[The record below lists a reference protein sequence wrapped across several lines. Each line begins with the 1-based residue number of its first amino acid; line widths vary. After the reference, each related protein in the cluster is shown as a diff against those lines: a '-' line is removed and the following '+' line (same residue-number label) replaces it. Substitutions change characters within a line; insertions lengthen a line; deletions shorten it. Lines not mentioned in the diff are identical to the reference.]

1 MRKLLKRITTA
12 VATAAI
18 ATAMCFSALA
28 ADTYHVAGAEG
39 LTGVNWDPAE
49 NQMTAN
55 GDGTFTKVFENVA
68 KGTYEFK
75 IVTNGA
81 WDNGEY
87 NLEGDASSGGA
98 NAEVTVD
105 ADGST
110 VTVTF
115 DGEKASVNVEAGG
128 AAPGGN
134 EDETPAPGSGEDE
147 TPAPGPGE
155 DETPAPETPAP
166 ETPAPE
172 TPAPET
178 TAEKNVTIKVTLDSS
193 IAWEKAFL
201 YAWNGEDNNTWPG
214 VELVKDGDVYS
225 VTIPVTHAKM
235 NMIINNG
242 DGEQT
247 IDIEGIDVTG
257 DAVEITVG
265 AKNADGKYE
274 ATTPQAAAAPKTAD
288 STNIALIIAVMA
300 AMGCAVVAVS
310 TKKKANR

>member
-28 ADTYHVAGAEG
+28 FDTYHVAGDIG
-39 LTGVNWDPAE
+39 LTGVAWEPAE
-49 NQMTAN
+49 NQMTDN
-55 GDGTFTKVFENVA
+55 DDGTFTKVFENVA

-87 NLEGDASSGGA
+87 NLEGDASSGGS
-98 NAEVTVD
+98 NATVTVD

-134 EDETPAPGSGEDE
+134 EDETPAPGSGED
-147 TPAPGPGE
+147 
-155 DETPAPETPAP
+155 

-310 TKKKANR
+310 TKKKANI

>member
-28 ADTYHVAGAEG
+28 FDTYHVAGDIG
-39 LTGVNWDPAE
+39 LTGVAWDPAE
-49 NQMTAN
+49 NQMTDN
-55 GDGTFTKVFENVA
+55 DDGTFTKVFENVA

-134 EDETPAPGSGEDE
+134 EDETPAPG
-147 TPAPGPGE
+147 PGE
-155 DETPAPETPAP
+155 D

-300 AMGCAVVAVS
+300 AMGCVVVATS
-310 TKKKANR
+310 KKKANRQFES